1 MTDTR
6 FDAIYAVRADAA
18 SIAGRADVLA
28 LEQSVEMPLAAVRD
42 PRVRD
47 QVVAR
52 VQSIS
57 QRPDGRYAVHIA
69 MAIETV
75 GSDPGQLLN
84 MLIGNS
90 SLHDDVELV
99 DVDLPDDYAWVFAG
113 PRYGSSGWRAALDA
127 IGRPLTCAALKP
139 LGLTA
144 DDLAK
149 LAGVYA
155 HAGID
160 VIKDDHGL
168 ADQDAAPFAK
178 RVVAVQRAIDDAN
191 RATGFRTIYAPS
203 LTGSHDALRQQM
215 QVVRDHDV
223 GAVLMAPMISGVAA
237 LGLVAREAQVPV
249 LAHPALA
256 GCRGMA
262 PPLLLGKLFRLF
274 GADATIFP
282 NAGGRFG
289 YTRETCAAIAHAA
302 RAPWCGLR
310 PSLPVPAGGMTVERV
325 PELRATFG
333 DDAMLLI
340 GGSLLVAGDELA
352 NRCRAFVAAVREPVE
367 IA

>member
-6 FDAIYAVRADAA
+6 FDAIYAVRADAT
-18 SIAGRADVLA
+18 SIAARAEALA
-28 LEQSVEMPLAAVRD
+28 LEQSVEMPLAAVTD

-52 VQSIS
+52 VQSITP
-57 QRPDGRYAVHIA
+57 RPDGRYAVHVA

-90 SLHDDVELV
+90 SLHDDVELM
-99 DVDLPDDYAWVFAG
+99 DVDLPHAYAWEFAG
-113 PRYGSSGWRAALDA
+113 PRYGSSGWRALVGAL
-127 IGRPLTCAALKP
+127 GRPLTCAALKP
-139 LGLTA
+139 LGLPA
-144 DDLAK
+144 NQLAE

-155 HAGID
+155 RAGID

-168 ADQDAAPFAK
+168 ADQNAAPFAE
-178 RVVAVQRAIDDAN
+178 RVVAVQRAIDTAN
-191 RATGFRTIYAPS
+191 RATGGRTIYAPS

-215 QVVRDHDV
+215 QVVRDHGV
-223 GAVLMAPMISGVAA
+223 GAVLMAPMVTGVAA
-237 LGLVAREAQVPV
+237 LALVAREAQVPV

-256 GCRGMA
+256 GQGGIA

-274 GADATIFP
+274 GADAMIFP

-289 YTRETCAAIAHAA
+289 YTRDTCAAIAHAA

-310 PSLPVPAGGMTVERV
+310 PALPVPAGGMTVERV

-333 DDAMLLI
+333 DDTMLLI
-340 GGSLLVAGDELA
+340 GGGLLIAGDDLA
-352 NRCRAFVAAVREPVE
+352 ARCRAFVAAVNEPAE
-367 IA
+367 FA